1 MAEIESVRKIDLEFG
16 VPREECGVFG
26 VYGESDDF
34 DAASIT
40 LNALFGLQH
49 RGQES
54 AGIAVSDTRKI
65 SVHKGMG
72 LVKEVFTDDDMDR
85 LKGPLAIG
93 HVRYSTAGG
102 SLLVNAQPMVVNTS
116 LGTIAVAHNGNLANA
131 TALRSEL
138 TSSGAMFQSTS
149 DTEIILNL
157 IARSRKTDLPEALK
171 EACAK
176 MSGSY
181 ALVFLTPRSIAAL
194 RDPMGNRPL
203 CLGRLGHAYLVASES
218 CALATIGAKLIRDI
232 EPGEL
237 VVVDSNGLHSVQ
249 LLRSQRRAVCAMEY
263 IYFAR
268 PDSEIDGKVIHL
280 VRKAMGRQL
289 ARESKIEADI
299 VIPVPDSG
307 WSTALG
313 FSEESSIP
321 IDIGLNVNRY
331 VGRTFIQ
338 PKQELRNRGVTLKL
352 TPIDAVIRGKR
363 VAIIDDSIV
372 RGTTSGVLVNLLRE
386 AGAAQVHMLISSPPW
401 RFPCLYGIDVSG
413 TRELIASS
421 HTVEEIRRFIN
432 ADTLYY
438 LSLEGLYAAIGRP
451 ADELCVACFT
461 GDYPTETPQLCK

>member
-1 MAEIESVRKIDLEFG
+1 MAELRQVEEIAVDWDT
-16 VPREECGVFG
+16 PHEECGVVA
-26 VYGESDDF
+26 VYGEPGSF
-34 DAASIT
+34 DAAGMT

-54 AGIAVSDTRKI
+54 AGIGVSDGQTI
-65 SVHKGMG
+65 SVHRGMG
-72 LVKEVFTDDDMDR
+72 LVKEVFTEDDMRR
-85 LKGPLAIG
+85 LRGFTAIG

-102 SLLVNAQPMVVNTS
+102 SLLANAQPMMVSTS

-131 TALRSEL
+131 ADLLSEL
-138 TSSGAMFQSTS
+138 KATGAVFESTS
-149 DTEIILNL
+149 DTGIILNL
-157 IARSRKTDLPEALK
+157 LARSGRTSLPEALK
-171 EACAK
+171 EACSK
-176 MSGSY
+176 LVGSY
-181 ALVFLTPRSIAAL
+181 ALVFLTPGSITAL

-203 CLGRLGHAYLVASES
+203 CLGRAGNAYLIASES
-218 CALATIGAKLIRDI
+218 CALSTVGAKLIRNV

-237 VVVDSNGLHSVQ
+237 ITIDADGLHSVQ
-249 LLRSQRRAVCAMEY
+249 LLESKRKAVCAMEY

-268 PDSEIDGKVIHL
+268 PDSEIDGKVMHL
-280 VRKAMGRQL
+280 VRKEMGRQL
-289 ARESKIEADI
+289 ARESMVEADV

-352 TPIDAVIRGKR
+352 TPIDAVIKGKR
-363 VAIIDDSIV
+363 IAMIDDSIV
-372 RGTTSGVLVNLLRE
+372 RGTTSSILVNLLRE

-401 RFPCLYGIDVSG
+401 RFPCSYGIDVSAAK
-413 TRELIASS
+413 ELVASS
-421 HTVEEIRRFIN
+421 HSVEEIRRFIN
-432 ADTLYY
+432 ADTLHY

-451 ADELCVACFT
+451 ANEICVACFA
-461 GDYPTETPQLCK
+461 GGCPTDDLCTC